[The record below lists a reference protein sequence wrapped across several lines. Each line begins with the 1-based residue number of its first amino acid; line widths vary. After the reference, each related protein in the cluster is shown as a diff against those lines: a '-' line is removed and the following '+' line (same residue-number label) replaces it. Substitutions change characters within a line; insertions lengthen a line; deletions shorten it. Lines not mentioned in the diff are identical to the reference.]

1 MLQDKQNTYNC
12 NIRAREK
19 YGIMIVVKVDNS
31 VRDQAFSHCLPGL
44 DTLNQTYFHLFMS
57 VLVMCIC

>member
-1 MLQDKQNTYNC
+1 
-12 NIRAREK
+12 
-19 YGIMIVVKVDNS
+19 MIVVKIDNS

-44 DTLNQTYFHLFMS
+44 DTGTLNQTYFHLFMS

>member
-1 MLQDKQNTYNC
+1 
-12 NIRAREK
+12 
-19 YGIMIVVKVDNS
+19 MIVVKVDNS

-57 VLVMCIC
+57 VLVCVFVNCGMLGLQGSKQRQTI

>member
-1 MLQDKQNTYNC
+1 
-12 NIRAREK
+12 
-19 YGIMIVVKVDNS
+19 MIVVKVDNS

-57 VLVMCIC
+57 VLVMCTGIC